1 MEQFDQAYGY
11 ILYRHQLPAAI
22 SGDLVLDELHDYAQI
37 YLDGKLVGTLDRRDK
52 QSTLAINTTGPAR
65 LDILVE
71 NSARI
76 NFSPAMRGES
86 KGITKSVTLVG
97 QPLTNWQ
104 IYPLPMR
111 QLPDENRFRGPHD
124 DINSNPCHGR
134 VSHPT
139 PASDHLTFLSGCV
152 GTGPAFYRARFT
164 LTTTGDTFLDVRA
177 LGKGALWING
187 HAIGR
192 FWNIGPQQT
201 LFVSGP
207 WLHEGT
213 NEIVIFDLAP
223 PAIIPIVAGLATP
236 ILDGPVIDTSASTK
250 QE

>member
-22 SGDLVLDELHDYAQI
+22 TGNLGLNELHDYAQI
-37 YLDGKLVGTLDRRDK
+37 YLNGKLAGTLDRRDK
-52 QSTLAINTTGPAR
+52 QSTLAITTTGPAR

-86 KGITKSVTLVG
+86 KGITKSVTLAG
-97 QPLTNWQ
+97 APLTNWQ
-104 IYPLPMR
+104 IYPLPMTT
-111 QLPDENRFRGPHD
+111 L
-124 DINSNPCHGR
+124 
-134 VSHPT
+134 
-139 PASDHLTFLSGCV
+139 
-152 GTGPAFYRARFT
+152 PAFSFAPKNSSSRPNPERVKRVKGEVEGSASPTSTPTFYGAHFT
-164 LTTTGDTFLDVRA
+164 LTNTGDTFLDVRA

-187 HAIGR
+187 HPIGR

-201 LFVSGP
+201 LYVPGP
-207 WLHEGT
+207 WLRPGD
-213 NEIVIFDLAP
+213 NEIVVFDLAP
-223 PAIIPIVAGLATP
+223 RASTPNVAGLATP
-236 ILDGPVIDTSASTK
+236 ILDGPVIDTSVSAK

>member
-11 ILYRHQLPAAI
+11 ILYRHELPASV
-22 SGDLVLDELHDYAQI
+22 SGDLVLDELHDYARI
-37 YLDGKLVGTLDRRDK
+37 YLDGKLAGTLDRRDK
-52 QSTLAINTTGPAR
+52 QSTLAITTTGPAR

-76 NFSPAMRGES
+76 NFSPAMRGEA
-86 KGITKSVTLVG
+86 KGITKSVTLAD

-104 IYPLPMR
+104 IYPLPMTT
-111 QLPDENRFRGPHD
+111 LPSLYVGP
-124 DINSNPCHGR
+124 R
-134 VSHPT
+134 LT
-139 PASDHLTFLSGCV
+139 PAVKGQRGDYTGSGKPV
-152 GTGPAFYRARFT
+152 TQGSKASMSTDSPSFYRGYFT
-164 LTTTGDTFLDVRA
+164 LTTTGDTFLDVRK

-187 HAIGR
+187 HPIGR

-201 LFVSGP
+201 LFVPGP
-207 WLHEGT
+207 WLHKGS
-213 NEIVIFDLAP
+213 NEIVVFDLAP
-223 PAIIPIVAGLATP
+223 SASAPTLSGLATP

>member
-1 MEQFDQAYGY
+1 MEQFDQSYGY
-11 ILYRHQLPAAI
+11 ILYRHQIPAAV

-37 YLDGKLVGTLDRRDK
+37 YLDGKLAGKLDRRDR
-52 QSTLAINTTGPAR
+52 QSTLPITTTGPAR

-86 KGITKSVTLVG
+86 KGITKSVTLAG

-104 IYPLPMR
+104 IYPLPMTTLPSFYTGSR
-111 QLPDENRFRGPHD
+111 Q
-124 DINSNPCHGR
+124 
-134 VSHPT
+134 T
-139 PASDHLTFLSGCV
+139 PAVKGQRGDYTGSGQAVPRGTKESVSSDAPS
-152 GTGPAFYRARFT
+152 FYRGYFT
-164 LTTTGDTFLDVRA
+164 LTTTGDSFLDIRK

-187 HAIGR
+187 HPIGR

-201 LFVSGP
+201 LYVPGP
-207 WLHEGT
+207 WLHPGS
-213 NEIVIFDLAP
+213 NEVVIFDLAP
-223 PAIIPIVAGLATP
+223 TTDTPTVEGLATP
-236 ILDGPVIDTSASTK
+236 ILDGPVIDTSIAAK